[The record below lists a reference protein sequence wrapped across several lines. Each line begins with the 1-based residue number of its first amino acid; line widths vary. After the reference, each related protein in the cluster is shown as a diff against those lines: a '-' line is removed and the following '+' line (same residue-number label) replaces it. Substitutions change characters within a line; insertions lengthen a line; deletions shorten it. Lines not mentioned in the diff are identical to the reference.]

1 MLRVARR
8 SALRARTAAVNQL
21 HAMVVSAPDELREAF
36 DGLTTMAKV
45 RKAAAL
51 RPGPRVGTIE
61 AATKL
66 ALKKL
71 ARRYLAGATGA
82 L

>member
-8 SALRARTAAVNQL
+8 SAMRAKIATINQL
-21 HAMVVSAPDELREAF
+21 HALVVSAPDELRESF
-36 DGLTTMAKV
+36 DGLSTLAKV

-51 RPGPRVGTIE
+51 RPGPTLGTVT

-71 ARRYLAGATGA
+71 ARR
-82 L
+82 